1 MEIREHTA
9 KGWRTPPGMGPLSRA
24 SVLALGATWTVRTQA
39 KTWCLC
45 VLAWLCL
52 VALGP
57 ATGGSVAFA
66 QASTAEDPA
75 IQQLRVQVLPEYD
88 DPRVLVV
95 VQGRLSAP
103 GTAFPLPVTF
113 RLPVDAQINQMA
125 SMDML
130 TRGTVSLPYD
140 VQPDP
145 EDPRWSLV
153 TYTLDNAHFFYEY
166 YYQPIE
172 GQMEKQFAFTFSSP
186 QAVGELLLEVQQ
198 PLAAEDFRLAPTP
211 TTTRT
216 DESQSFVY
224 HQLQV
229 GELAAGKEV
238 AVQVSYTKIDPA
250 PSLSLQ
256 QMMAVMDLE
265 GIALDKPH
273 LVEASPSG
281 GTVPFWFFALLG
293 SVVLA
298 SLGGLIWYR
307 AQQDSRALAPALE
320 ASRGSFCR
328 QCGTALKSGAQFCHY
343 CGKAAMVGNELV
355 SLEMH

>member
-9 KGWRTPPGMGPLSRA
+9 KGWRTPPGMGPMSRA
-24 SVLALGATWTVRTQA
+24 SLLALGATWTVRNQA

-186 QAVGELLLEVQQ
+186 QAVG
-198 PLAAEDFRLAPTP
+198 
-211 TTTRT
+211 
-216 DESQSFVY
+216 
-224 HQLQV
+224 
-229 GELAAGKEV
+229 
-238 AVQVSYTKIDPA
+238 
-250 PSLSLQ
+250 
-256 QMMAVMDLE
+256 
-265 GIALDKPH
+265 
-273 LVEASPSG
+273 
-281 GTVPFWFFALLG
+281 
-293 SVVLA
+293 
-298 SLGGLIWYR
+298 
-307 AQQDSRALAPALE
+307 
-320 ASRGSFCR
+320 
-328 QCGTALKSGAQFCHY
+328 
-343 CGKAAMVGNELV
+343 
-355 SLEMH
+355 